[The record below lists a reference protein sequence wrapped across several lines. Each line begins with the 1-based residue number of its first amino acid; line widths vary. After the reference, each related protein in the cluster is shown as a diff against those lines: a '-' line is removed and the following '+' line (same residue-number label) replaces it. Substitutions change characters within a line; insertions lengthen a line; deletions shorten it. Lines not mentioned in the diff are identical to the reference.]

1 MTARG
6 IGPGGLFSPALLIRV
21 IPFAIFIGLLALEPW
36 LARQLADVFDTRWL
50 YGWRSIVV
58 AGLLALFWRHYGEL
72 RTGFPGLGECLLAVG
87 LGLAVLVVWL
97 MLDAGIF
104 VIGQSGS
111 GFDPRQPDGGLDWPL
126 AVMRLAGSALVVPVM
141 EELFWRS
148 LVMRWLV
155 ATDFAAVA
163 PARVGISALLISSV
177 VFGFEH
183 SQWAAGIVAGLAY
196 GWLYR
201 RSGNLWLAILA
212 HVVTNAGLGLWVL
225 ATGAWYFW

>member
-6 IGPGGLFSPALLIRV
+6 VRPGGLFSSALLIRL
-21 IPFAIFIGLLALEPW
+21 IPFAVFIGLLALEPW

-50 YGWRSIVV
+50 YGWRSIIV
-58 AGLLALFWRHYGEL
+58 AGLLALFWRRYGEL
-72 RTGFPGLGECLLAVG
+72 GAGFPGIGECLLAVG
-87 LGLAVLVVWL
+87 VGLAVLVVWL
-97 MLDAGIF
+97 MLDAGFF

-111 GFDPRQPDGGLDWPL
+111 GFDPRQPDGRLHWPL

-148 LVMRWLV
+148 LLMRWLV
-155 ATDFAAVA
+155 ATDFVAVT
-163 PARVGISALLISSV
+163 PAKVGISALLISSV